1 MSFAYPWL
9 LLLLPLPAIAVF
21 FQRRT
26 RGTLA
31 VPSLQL
37 WQHADSGRA
46 RFLWIPPTLRVLAMT
61 LFILALARPQ
71 AGSTHTTQV
80 NEGIAIQL
88 LVDVSSSMAM
98 NIQLS
103 DQEQTT
109 RMEVAKELV
118 ERFIAGDGEE
128 LSGREGDLLGL
139 VTFARYADTRSPL
152 TFGHD
157 ALLQLVRS
165 LEIQERP
172 NEDGTAYGDALAV
185 AAARLE
191 QLDDPEV
198 RQRRSLEGE
207 ISSRVIILLTDGE
220 NNSGQHLPIEAAGL
234 ARQWGCRIYCIS
246 LGDHAPGNPNSP
258 SAPPQLSEAERVL
271 EHIAAET
278 GGLFRTAFD
287 FDSLLSVYAEVD
299 QLEQSRIVTRNY
311 TRVSEL
317 FWLPLAVGLFA
328 LVPALILE
336 ATWLRTV
343 P

>member
-1 MSFAYPWL
+1 MNFAFPWL
-9 LLLLPLPAIAVF
+9 LLLLPVPLVIALI
-21 FQRRT
+21 RRHNRPT
-26 RGTLA
+26 MA

-37 WQHADSGRA
+37 WQHADTGRA
-46 RFLWIPPTLRVLAMT
+46 RFLWIPPTARVIAAT
-61 LFILALARPQ
+61 LLIIALARPQ
-71 AGSTHTTQV
+71 AGSTHSTQV
-80 NEGIAIQL
+80 SEGIAIEL

-103 DQEQTT
+103 DQKQTT

-128 LSGREGDLLGL
+128 LQGRGGDLIGL

-152 TFGHD
+152 TFGHE

-234 ARQWGCRIYCIS
+234 AREWGCRIYCIS
-246 LGDHAPGNPNSP
+246 LGDHAPPNPQTP
-258 SAPPQLSEAERVL
+258 DAEPPLSEAERVL
-271 EHIAAET
+271 EHIALET
-278 GGLFRTAFD
+278 GGLFRTAYD
-287 FDSLLSVYAEVD
+287 YDSLLSVYAEVD
-299 QLEQSRIVTRNY
+299 QLERSRIVTRNY
-311 TRVSEL
+311 TRVAEL
-317 FWLPLAVGLFA
+317 YWLPLAVALLF
-328 LVPALILE
+328 LFPALMLE

>member
-1 MSFAYPWL
+1 MSFAYPWF
-9 LLLLPLPAIAVF
+9 LLLLPVPAIATF
-21 FQRRT
+21 AWQRSRA
-26 RGTLA
+26 TLA

-37 WQHADSGRA
+37 WNHAHSGRA
-46 RFLWIPPTLRVLAMT
+46 RYLWIPPALRVVAMT
-61 LFILALARPQ
+61 LLVVALARPQ

-80 NEGIAIQL
+80 NEGIAIEL
-88 LVDVSSSMAM
+88 LIDVSSSMAM

-118 ERFIAGDGEE
+118 ERFIAGDGDE

-198 RQRRSLEGE
+198 RERRSLEGE

-220 NNSGQHLPIEAAGL
+220 NNSGQHLPVEAAGL
-234 ARQWGCRIYCIS
+234 AKEWGCRVYCIS
-246 LGDHAPGNPNSP
+246 LGDHAPTSP
-258 SAPPQLSEAERVL
+258 GASMPHDLSEAERVL
-271 EHIAAET
+271 EHIAIET

-311 TRVSEL
+311 TRIAEL
-317 FWLPLAVGLFA
+317 FWLPLLAALFA
-328 LVPALILE
+328 LIPAFVIE